1 MLAAKHYA
9 CAVLVRLNKL
19 LFDLHLMVRDFLAFQ
34 QQGELACAWRDAA
47 TVVLI
52 LFFLKKKNLKVILSN
67 TATKLHIIQ
76 TWYQQYTQ
84 KINI

>member
-1 MLAAKHYA
+1 
-9 CAVLVRLNKL
+9 
-19 LFDLHLMVRDFLAFQ
+19 MVRDFLAFQ

-52 LFFLKKKNLKVILSN
+52 FFFFLKKKENLKVILSN

>member
-9 CAVLVRLNKL
+9 CVVLVRLNKL
-19 LFDLHLMVRDFLAFQ
+19 LFDLHAMVCDFLAFQ

-47 TVVLI
+47 TAVFI
-52 LFFLKKKNLKVILSN
+52 YFFLKKKENLKVILSN

-76 TWYQQYTQ
+76 T
-84 KINI
+84 

>member
-52 LFFLKKKNLKVILSN
+52 LFFF
-67 TATKLHIIQ
+67 
-76 TWYQQYTQ
+76 
-84 KINI
+84 

>member
-19 LFDLHLMVRDFLAFQ
+19 LFDLHAMVRDFLAFQ

-47 TVVLI
+47 TAVFNV
-52 LFFLKKKNLKVILSN
+52 FLKKKEKILKVILSN
-67 TATKLHIIQ
+67 TAAKLHIIQ
-76 TWYQQYTQ
+76 
-84 KINI
+84 N

>member
-47 TVVLI
+47 TVLI
-52 LFFLKKKNLKVILSN
+52 LFFLKKKENLKVILSN

>member
-19 LFDLHLMVRDFLAFQ
+19 LFDLHAMVRDFLAFQ

-47 TVVLI
+47 TAVFI
-52 LFFLKKKNLKVILSN
+52 LFFKENLKVILSN

-76 TWYQQYTQ
+76 T
-84 KINI
+84 

>member
-19 LFDLHLMVRDFLAFQ
+19 LFDLHAMVRDFLAFQ

-47 TVVLI
+47 TAI
-52 LFFLKKKNLKVILSN
+52 FFIIFFKEKKSLKAILSN
-67 TATKLHIIQ
+67 TAAKLHIIQ
-76 TWYQQYTQ
+76 
-84 KINI
+84 N